1 MQTPAVRHGF
11 AALPW
16 AIVNSDQE
24 EPDYRLIAGRP
35 LPMAGILQAAARF
48 VRGQLGSLLRL
59 GGVAGF
65 AGAAANLLALGTLY
79 PSVQRRLTAIEPLTA
94 DPQAA
99 DQQQLATALVDVL
112 VATTGMLLLVALV
125 SLPVYAVVNGLLIR
139 VLGRAVLGEPTSAAQ
154 AWTLTKSRALA
165 LLTQTLVIVAV
176 LALCGL
182 PIAVALSM
190 AGQDPILGLGLT
202 FLVAPLCLVA
212 ALILLPRMLLA
223 PVCLVLE
230 DLGVAASFVRARQL
244 LRGSAVR
251 VLGVMIAAI
260 VISRLLGSIVGLP
273 FDLLAGADALSTQAV
288 FLTSLGRIAGTAV
301 SLPLLSGA
309 IALIYVD
316 LRVRNEGFTL

>member
-1 MQTPAVRHGF
+1 VRHGF

-16 AIVNSDQE
+16 AIVSSDQE
-24 EPDYRLIAGRP
+24 EPDYRLIAGQP
-35 LPMAGILQAAARF
+35 LPMAGILQAAAQF
-48 VRGQLGSLLRL
+48 VRRQLGSLLRL

-65 AGAAANLLALGTLY
+65 AGAAANLLALGMVY
-79 PSVQRRLTAIEPLTA
+79 PSVQQRLTAIEPLTA

-154 AWTLTKSRALA
+154 AWTLTKSRTLPLLA
-165 LLTQTLVIVAV
+165 QTLVIVAV

-182 PIAVALSM
+182 PVAVALSM
-190 AGQDPILGLGLT
+190 AGQDPVLGLGLT

>member
-1 MQTPAVRHGF
+1 MRHGF

-16 AIVNSDQE
+16 AIVSSDQE
-24 EPDYRLIAGRP
+24 EPDYRLIAGQP
-35 LPMAGILQAAARF
+35 LPMAGILQAAAQF
-48 VRGQLGSLLRL
+48 VRRQLGSLLRL

-65 AGAAANLLALGTLY
+65 AGAAANLLALGMVY
-79 PSVQRRLTAIEPLTA
+79 PSVQQRLTAIEPLTA

-154 AWTLTKSRALA
+154 AWTLTKSRTLPLLA
-165 LLTQTLVIVAV
+165 QTLVIVAV

-182 PIAVALSM
+182 PVAVALSM
-190 AGQDPILGLGLT
+190 AGQDPVLGLGLT

>member
-1 MQTPAVRHGF
+1 MS
-11 AALPW
+11 
-16 AIVNSDQE
+16 SDRE
-24 EPDYRLIAGRP
+24 EPDYRLIAGQP
-35 LPMAGILQAAARF
+35 LPMAGILGAAARF

-65 AGAAANLLALGTLY
+65 AGAAANLLALGTVY
-79 PSVQRRLTAIEPLTA
+79 PSVQQRLTAIEPLTA

-154 AWTLTKSRALA
+154 AWTLTKSRTLPLLA
-165 LLTQTLVIVAV
+165 QTLVIVAV

-182 PIAVALSM
+182 PVAVALSM
-190 AGQDPILGLGLT
+190 AGQDPVLGLGLT

>member
-1 MQTPAVRHGF
+1 MS
-11 AALPW
+11 
-16 AIVNSDQE
+16 SDRE
-24 EPDYRLIAGRP
+24 EPDYRLIAGQP
-35 LPMAGILQAAARF
+35 LPMAGILGAAARF

-65 AGAAANLLALGTLY
+65 AGAAANLLALGTVY
-79 PSVQRRLTAIEPLTA
+79 PSVQQRLTAIEPLTA

-112 VATTGMLLLVALV
+112 VATTGMLLLVAVV

-139 VLGRAVLGEPTSAAQ
+139 ALGRAVLGEPTSAAQ
-154 AWTLTKSRALA
+154 AWTLTRRRTLP

-182 PIAVALSM
+182 PVAVALSM
-190 AGQDPILGLGLT
+190 AGQDPVLGLGLT

-230 DLGVAASFVRARQL
+230 DLGVAGSFVRARQL
-244 LRGSAVR
+244 LRGRGLR

-273 FDLLAGADALSTQAV
+273 FDLLAGSDPLSTQAV

-309 IALIYVD
+309 IAVIYVD
-316 LRVRNEGFTL
+316 LRVRKEGFTF